1 MASNLIRKYP
11 IDNQPRK
18 AVGVGIPFNSS
29 GVFKLNYTTEEQIRD
44 NLINFF
50 LTNRGERVFNPTFG
64 GGLREL
70 VFEQLSNQTLDNLEN
85 LVREQ
90 LELYFPRIIINNLEL
105 NTDPD
110 FNTLNLVLYYSVSQ
124 TNINGEI
131 NINF

>member
-70 VFEQLSNQTLDNLEN
+70 VFEQLSNQTLDNLED